1 MKTAYFDCFSGIS
14 GDMILG
20 ALIDAGLNLDELKDE
35 LKKLKIAG
43 FEINTEKV
51 TRNSI
56 SGIKFSVEIQEGHVH
71 RHLNDIIKILKNSS
85 LDEDVKRTSEDI
97 FQRLAEIEAKIH
109 NTTVDKIHFHEVG
122 ALDSIV
128 DIIGSVIGVKKLGI
142 ERIYSSR
149 IHLGT
154 GFANTQHGKIPV
166 PVPATSELLK
176 DIPVYSTGIESE
188 LVTPTGAVIIS
199 TLSSGFGEMPYMK
212 IENIGYGAGSK
223 VLKIPNLLRV
233 FVGEILEENYEK
245 DEVILVETNIDDMNP
260 EFFDYVTEKLF
271 AEGALDVYKT
281 PIFMKKNRPA
291 ILLSVIIPEEKLNR
305 AVSIIFSETT
315 TLGVRIQRINRQKL
329 TREIVPVETKYGL
342 IEIKVSK
349 FGTEIKNLSPEYEN
363 CKHIA
368 EKLGVSLKEVF
379 EEAKAAAREKLLK
392 N

>member
-20 ALIDAGLNLDELKDE
+20 ALIDAGLNLDELKGE
-35 LKKLKIAG
+35 LKKLIISG

-56 SGIKFSVEIQEGHVH
+56 SGIKFSVEIQEEHVH

-154 GFANTQHGKIPV
+154 GFANTQHGKSPV

-291 ILLSVIIPEEKLNR
+291 TLLSVIIPEEKLNR

-349 FGTEIKNLSPEYEN
+349 FGTEIKNLSPEYEK
-363 CKHIA
+363 CKQIA
-368 EKLGVSLKEVF
+368 EKLGVPLKEVF
-379 EEAKAAAREKLLK
+379 EEAKVAAREKILK